1 MSDFCK
7 FRFYS
12 EKKNSP
18 ISTKYCWDTLSL
30 SLLSLSI
37 SQSQPFSLSLSFNP
51 IGLRDFYHTA
61 FGTCYCALWVLVPL
75 PYRWLVTTEVL
86 GSNPAILAT
95 VIEHLFALHCSKD
108 QNSEKLVGNGPL
120 EKAKR
125 LKLMLCRLS
134 RVSSIIY
141 VKKMNLN

>member
-30 SLLSLSI
+30 SSLSLFLSHNH
-37 SQSQPFSLSLSFNP
+37 SLSLSLSFNP